1 MRRLADGGHEIR
13 IAASSKEC
21 VTDLLQSLGWDFDL
35 IDHPHE
41 GSIFSLLT
49 RLIRHNRR
57 LISIARE
64 FKPDVITAVGGT
76 FAAQTGRILRIPSVV
91 FYDTGEAKLQNAIT
105 YPFATRV
112 VVPECYDAW
121 VPQRKT
127 CRYRGCHELAYL
139 APTVFRPQ
147 EGKARAA
154 GWEPEHKTIIL
165 RLVSWSANHDLGLK
179 GMDSGKTAQIV
190 EQLMASGLAKVII
203 SSEVELPASLERY
216 RFKAPADYM
225 HHLMAFADLYIG
237 ESATMASEA
246 AVLGTPSILLGRAGR
261 CYTRWLENQYGL
273 IKHLE
278 SPELESVLQL
288 AENPLSLDPA
298 YYQEK
303 RACFLHECSNVTKMI
318 ITEITQLIQ
327 SSQSTS

>member
-1 MRRLADGGHEIR
+1 
-13 IAASSKEC
+13 
-21 VTDLLQSLGWDFDL
+21 
-35 IDHPHE
+35 
-41 GSIFSLLT
+41 
-49 RLIRHNRR
+49 
-57 LISIARE
+57 
-64 FKPDVITAVGGT
+64 
-76 FAAQTGRILRIPSVV
+76 VV

-237 ESATMASEA
+237 ESATMASES
-246 AVLGTPSILLGRAGR
+246 AVLGTKALLVGPASR
-261 CYTRWLENQYGL
+261 CYTRWIEETYSLIEHLQEPSMKNLIRHAREHLLE
-273 IKHLE
+273 E
-278 SPELESVLQL
+278 
-288 AENPLSLDPA
+288 
-298 YYQEK
+298 
-303 RACFLHECSNVTKMI
+303 RTNVDDRILRVSMHADDINEMI
-318 ITEITQLIQ
+318 
-327 SSQSTS
+327 SSQLFQFKTAQNRRNIRNGNLG